1 MCYKL
6 TRKTFKFKTFK
17 KFLSVE
23 ISNGLIYQESLRESL
38 TFWCGCVEVGEKNL

>member
-6 TRKTFKFKTFK
+6 TRKTFEFKTFK

-23 ISNGLIYQESLRESL
+23 ISNDLIYQESLGESL
-38 TFWCGCVEVGEKNL
+38 TFRCGCVEGGDE